1 MNSSYALEHNCALL
15 EQSKTLETLFRLT
28 CGHGDA
34 DAALFLENG
43 EEKRWSY
50 RQYEAMTRQYAACLS
65 RAFPGEGYIA
75 LSVDTCKE
83 WFPLFWGVILSG
95 VTLIAVFGPGKWR
108 PLHFTLY
115 FLIGWSGLMF
125 LPDFYRNART
135 LLWFILAG
143 GLVYTLGM
151 IPFARNRK
159 WNHCVWHVLV
169 LAAAAI
175 HWLGIY
181 GLIY

>member
-83 WFPLFWGVILSG
+83 WFPLFWGRDP
-95 VTLIAVFGPGKWR
+95 FR
-108 PLHFTLY
+108 PQRP
-115 FLIGWSGLMF
+115 SDRRGL
-125 LPDFYRNART
+125 RR
-135 LLWFILAG
+135 
-143 GLVYTLGM
+143 
-151 IPFARNRK
+151 
-159 WNHCVWHVLV
+159 
-169 LAAAAI
+169 
-175 HWLGIY
+175 
-181 GLIY
+181 